1 MARASGDG
9 TVGKALQ
16 VLEEVAAFGRPVR
29 FSEVLAASEF
39 PKPTLYRLIQTLSS
53 QGMLDHDTE
62 SNLYSPGT
70 RLVRLAHAA
79 WRQSSLAQVARPH
92 LEALSELTG
101 ETVHLAKLDSA
112 QVLYLD
118 KCNSAQPIEMYSDA
132 GKVGP
137 AYCTGVGKAMLAFL
151 PEDEAASLIGQQSF
165 HKFTEHTLISEAEL
179 REELIEIR
187 THGYGFDRE
196 EHEPSIICV
205 CVTMNQ
211 VIKRYGVTQVIH
223 GIDLEI
229 ADGEF
234 CVFVGPS
241 GCGKSTLLRMVAGL
255 EETTEGAMHIGSRD
269 VTKLDP
275 SDRGVAMVFQT
286 YALYPH
292 MTVKDNMGFGLKMN
306 GHPKNVIQEK
316 VAEASRILKLDEYL
330 DRKPAALS
338 GGQRQRVSIGRAIV
352 RGPEVF
358 LFDEPLS
365 NLDAE
370 LRVEM
375 RVEIARLHK
384 EIGATMIYVTH
395 DQVEAMTLADK
406 IVVLRLGVIEQVGA
420 PMDLYR
426 DPDNKFV
433 AGFIGSPAM
442 NFMAGTVGDGEV
454 EVPSLKMSIP
464 ATVATAYKG
473 HAVHAGLR
481 PEHLEIDRNGDALRV
496 DLTESLGGVSYAYLV
511 SDTGERIVVE
521 ERGDERVSEGERV
534 GLNFDA
540 SRLYLFDAKTEA
552 RIRS

>member
-1 MARASGDG
+1 MSG
-9 TVGKALQ
+9 V
-16 VLEEVAAFGRPVR
+16 
-29 FSEVLAASEF
+29 
-39 PKPTLYRLIQTLSS
+39 TLK
-53 QGMLDHDTE
+53 
-62 SNLYSPGT
+62 N
-70 RLVRLAHAA
+70 
-79 WRQSSLAQVARPH
+79 
-92 LEALSELTG
+92 
-101 ETVHLAKLDSA
+101 
-112 QVLYLD
+112 
-118 KCNSAQPIEMYSDA
+118 
-132 GKVGP
+132 
-137 AYCTGVGKAMLAFL
+137 
-151 PEDEAASLIGQQSF
+151 
-165 HKFTEHTLISEAEL
+165 
-179 REELIEIR
+179 
-187 THGYGFDRE
+187 
-196 EHEPSIICV
+196 
-205 CVTMNQ
+205 
-211 VIKRYGVTQVIH
+211 VIKRYGDVQVIH

-255 EETTEGAMHIGSRD
+255 EETTEGAMHIGDRD
-269 VTKLDP
+269 VTRMDP
-275 SDRGVAMVFQT
+275 SERGVAMVFQT

-306 GHPKNVIQEK
+306 GHPKAEIAAK
-316 VAEASRILKLDEYL
+316 VAEATRILKLEPYL

-442 NFMAGTVGDGEV
+442 NFVNGMVKGGSVDAPGLAARYDGLV
-454 EVPSLKMSIP
+454 S
-464 ATVATAYKG
+464 TAYEGK
-473 HAVHAGLR
+473 AVSVGAR
-481 PEHLEIDRNGDALRV
+481 PEHIVIDPDGDTHTV
-496 DLTESLGGVSYAYLV
+496 ELTESLGGVSFAYLT
-511 SDTGERIVVE
+511 SATGERIVVE
-521 ERGDERVSEGERV
+521 ERGDERTAEGARV
-534 GLNFDA
+534 GIRIDP
-540 SRLYLFDAKTEA
+540 SRIFLFDAETEL